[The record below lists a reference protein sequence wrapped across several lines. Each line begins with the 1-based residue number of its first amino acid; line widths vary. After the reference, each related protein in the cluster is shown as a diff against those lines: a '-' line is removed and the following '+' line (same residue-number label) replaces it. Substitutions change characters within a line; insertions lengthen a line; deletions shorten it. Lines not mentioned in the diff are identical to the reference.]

1 MPLWRPSAKSE
12 DRPQASSSQGR
23 PWVRLEVKLTGLYPN
38 INVKTFESYK
48 FFKVSRRVFCVFL
61 FLLKSNYFFL
71 RPGSNISNI
80 YCDILNRCS
89 NITPFCKFENLKVE
103 SRKLKHAK
111 KVNNKEILSLECKLL
126 N

>member
-23 PWVRLEVKLTGLYPN
+23 PWVRLEVKLTGLYPK

-48 FFKVSRRVFCVFL
+48 IFKVSRRVFIVFL
-61 FLLKSNYFFL
+61 FLLKSN
-71 RPGSNISNI
+71 GSNVSNI
-80 YCDILNRCS
+80 YCDILKRCS
-89 NITPFCKFENLKVE
+89 NITSFCKFENLKVE